1 MQAENKLN
9 KSHDEYK
16 GYVDKYG
23 RVRAD
28 FEEKMIKAT
37 RLFQAHD
44 QAFLVQM
51 KAFMAVFARAL
62 DESASA
68 TSQVRIFYY
77 K

>member
-16 GYVDKYG
+16 GYINKYG

-37 RLFQAHD
+37 RLFQARD
-44 QAFLVQM
+44 QAFLTQM
-51 KAFMAVFARAL
+51 KAFMGVFARAL

-68 TSQVRIFYY
+68 ASQV
-77 K
+77 